1 MTAFT
6 HRVDIFASPTVL
18 TFSRAVARQRLL
30 GVWCDSCSST
40 AAIFFFLWLADM
52 GLHVS
57 AHKPEPPRASISIS
71 QHCAHTIGTRATKG
85 LHLSA
90 FQLGRCHVS
99 PLASTTWTRLVGH
112 VHAFF
117 SCSFFFDFC
126 GRSPTGRSFSC
137 SFFFNFCGRSP
148 TGRSHLGDFNW
159 VSTPR
164 VSPQGVSY
172 MYMFRRPFVSRWGLS
187 FRGGVQK

>member
-71 QHCAHTIGTRATKG
+71 QHCAHTYNRNKSHEGDPSLSIPTRKMPCLASG
-85 LHLSA
+85 LDNVNETRWPRSCILLLFFFFRLLRALAHRTVVLLFFF
-90 FQLGRCHVS
+90 FQLLRA
-99 PLASTTWTRLVGH
+99 LAHRTV
-112 VHAFF
+112 A
-117 SCSFFFDFC
+117 
-126 GRSPTGRSFSC
+126 
-137 SFFFNFCGRSP
+137 
-148 TGRSHLGDFNW
+148 
-159 VSTPR
+159 PR
-164 VSPQGVSY
+164 GFQLSVYS
-172 MYMFRRPFVSRWGLS
+172 SR
-187 FRGGVQK
+187 